1 MSEKLIFVR
10 TNIIGTLTKKRI
22 YDFFDRLEN
31 WTVKYNHSQQD
42 MRITISPFNEEP
54 KIVRHRHISSWK
66 EGPLA
71 TGGSGKL
78 PEFLKDNV
86 DDEGYTFEYQA
97 RYKLS
102 IFEPK
107 IIFEKREHPPRGI
120 FLYEEIYDDLWGE
133 NIQDVSKRSLTSV
146 YDRNR
151 PTEEDYK

>member
-1 MSEKLIFVR
+1 MSEKLVFVR

-54 KIVRHRHISSWK
+54 EIVRHRHISWWK
-66 EGPLA
+66 EGE
-71 TGGSGKL
+71 L

-120 FLYEEIYDDLWGE
+120 FHYEEIYDDLWK
-133 NIQDVSKRSLTSV
+133 NIQDVSKISLTSV
-146 YDRNR
+146 FDRN
-151 PTEEDYK
+151 PITEEDYKVVTEHASA